1 MGDPI
6 TEIPKKVV
14 SFETELGSVYKF
26 LPDGR
31 TQRYRQVDEELKAPQ
46 DAIVFVPPY
55 ERIVDKAP
63 AKDRPFL
70 GNSPFEYNR
79 NLIMYTQK
87 IGKEHTN
94 AKVRI
99 ITREGK
105 ILRTNEQINNVP
117 EVFLAFMRDGKTVDF
132 TLPVSKGPKESYLPF
147 DTRMEPLPDGSH
159 MTYVHLGNNI
169 TKINYG

>member
-1 MGDPI
+1 MAV
-6 TEIPKKVV
+6 TTSEIPKKVV
-14 SFETELGSVYKF
+14 SFETEQGSVYRY
-26 LPDGR
+26 LSDGR
-31 TQRYRQVDEELKAPQ
+31 TQRFRQVDDELKAPQ

-70 GNSPFEYNR
+70 GKSPFEYNR
-79 NLIMYTQK
+79 NLIMYVQK
-87 IGKEHTN
+87 VGEKYAS

-105 ILRTNEQINNVP
+105 VLRTNKEIGKVP
-117 EVFLAFMRDGKTVDF
+117 EVFLAFMNKGQVNF
-132 TLPVSKGPKESYLPF
+132 TIPVLKEPREGYLTF
-147 DTRMEPLPDGSH
+147 DTRLEELADGSH
-159 MTYVHLGNNI
+159 ITHAHLGNKI